1 MYIFCFRNTIQL
13 AKDTLKPVRIVEKQ
27 IGSIGEL
34 LHQFHRINIEF
45 QQYPIVEETLVSPSP
60 STRGLRSRTHSSHI
74 IRGGSTRLCAREGMM
89 IRAYSRGESHL
100 HVLYAF

>member
-1 MYIFCFRNTIQL
+1 M
-13 AKDTLKPVRIVEKQ
+13 EKR

-34 LHQFHRINIEF
+34 LPQSHRTNTESQQF
-45 QQYPIVEETLVSPSP
+45 QIVEETLVSPSP

-100 HVLYAF
+100 HALLAL